1 MKKIINDPKNV
12 VDEMVDGLVRAYPQY
27 LTKLPDTEAMVRSD
41 QDSMQGKVGIV
52 SGGGSGHE
60 PPTPAL
66 LALAC
71 SALPWQD
78 RFSPHRRQTKF
89 MRQLRLSIKVR
100 AFS

>member
-41 QDSMQGKVGIV
+41 QDSMQGKLELLVVAGV
-52 SGGGSGHE
+52 VMS